1 MNEIRDLMIGID
13 FGEKYSQL
21 CYYDRKACEPRSLAV
36 KVGSSQYEAPTL
48 LCRKAGGGG
57 YCVGLEAEY
66 FAREKEG
73 ILVDNL
79 YELSGRE
86 GTVQVSDEDREP
98 WELLAYFFKGFL
110 KLLGVMDLVKNTRC
124 LAITSPDLTP
134 CRVRN
139 FQKACEM
146 LGYSRERCM
155 LLDYGESFFYYVF
168 TQKRETWNRNVGWYE
183 FDREKVLFRRLVM
196 NTGVRP
202 VLVKLEEPVETVLPE
217 EPGRK
222 DESFAG
228 FARDTLGKDLYSSI
242 QITGEG
248 FSQDWAI
255 QSVRVLCFQKRKVFF
270 GNNLFARGACAAAV
284 ERLENKNLKNYRY
297 ISPSLVSADV
307 GMELRVMGA
316 PAYYPL
322 IEGGKNWYECRAEC
336 ELILDDTEELVFIVN
351 SMEYPEK
358 RRVSMS
364 LPGLP
369 PRPNKTTRLSLE
381 LQYVSPGECSITVKD
396 LGFGEMFPSSGKVWK
411 ETARW

>member
-13 FGEKYSQL
+13 FGEKYSQI
-21 CYYDRKACEPRSLAV
+21 CYYDRKAGEPRSLAV

-48 LCRKAGGGG
+48 LCRKADRSG

-66 FAREKEG
+66 FAGEKNG
-73 ILVDNL
+73 ILIDNL
-79 YELSGRE
+79 YELSDRK
-86 GTVQVSDEDREP
+86 GTLQVSDEDREP
-98 WELLAYFFKGFL
+98 WELLAFFFKGIL
-110 KLLGVMDLVKNTRC
+110 KLLGVMDIVKNTKC
-124 LAITSPDLTP
+124 LVITSPVLSP

-146 LGYSRERCM
+146 LGYSRGKYM

-202 VLVKLEEPVETVLPE
+202 VLVKLEDPEETVLPE
-217 EPGRK
+217 EPEQK
-222 DESFAG
+222 DEEFSR
-228 FARDTLGKDLYSSI
+228 FARDTLGSDLYSSI

-248 FSQDWAI
+248 FSQDWAV

-297 ISPSLVSADV
+297 LSPGLVLTDV
-307 GMELRVMGA
+307 GMDIRVMGA
-316 PAYYPL
+316 PASYPL
-322 IEGGKNWYECRAEC
+322 IEAGKNWYECQARC
-336 ELILDDTEELVFIVN
+336 ELILDNTEELVFTVN
-351 SMEYPEK
+351 SPEFPEK

-369 PRPNKTTRLSLE
+369 ERPNKTTRLSLE
-381 LQYVSPGECSITVKD
+381 LQYISPRECCITVKD
-396 LGFGEMFPSSGKVWK
+396 MGFGELFPSSGKVWK
-411 ETARW
+411 ETAQW